1 MDPYFVL
8 PLIMG
13 ITMFLQQK
21 MNPPPADPM
30 QAKIMQWMPV
40 VFTLFF
46 VFFPAGLVVY
56 WVSNNILSISQQW
69 YITRQIE
76 KAHS

>member
-1 MDPYFVL
+1 
-8 PLIMG
+8 
-13 ITMFLQQK
+13 